1 MESNLENG
9 KRITN
14 RVKNPSVLLN
24 DLGKVPPQAVD
35 IEQAVLGAMMLEKN
49 AVTDTIDIL
58 KPSSFYDPKHQYIY
72 NAIRELF
79 GGSSPIDLLT
89 VINKLKEKG
98 ELEAAGGVTYV
109 SQLTGRVAS
118 TAHIEFHARVIA
130 EKHIKREL
138 IRMSSEVIRNAYDDT
153 NDVFDVLNF
162 AEGELFNIAENNMGK
177 HVDAMPNVVRQAI
190 EEIEKASQ
198 NSDGISGIPTGF
210 YDLDKLTSGWQRSD
224 MIVIAA
230 RPAMGKTAFVLSM
243 ARNTAVEYNM
253 GVALFSLEMSSV
265 QLVKRLIASESRLSA
280 EKLRKGDLREHE
292 FQQLHSRISK
302 LATAPIF
309 IDDTP
314 GISVFDLR
322 AKCRRLKMQHNIEM
336 VIIDYLQLMTAGGS
350 KGSGNREQEIST
362 ISRSIKEIAKELNVP
377 VVALSQLSRSVEQR
391 GGDKRPVLSDLRESG
406 AIEQDA
412 DIVSFIYRPEYYGFI
427 QDDNG
432 NSNHGIGEIIV
443 AKHRNGAL
451 DKVRLRF
458 IGEYARFENL
468 DNFSDDP
475 LPLENSGFKSNTQ
488 FEQNQPASYT
498 ILSKMD
504 KDRNDELEDFG
515 RSMEDST
522 PF

>member
-14 RVKNPSVLLN
+14 RAKNPSVLLN

-475 LPLENSGFKSNTQ
+475 LPSENSGFNSNNQ
-488 FEQNQPASYT
+488 FEQNQPPSYT